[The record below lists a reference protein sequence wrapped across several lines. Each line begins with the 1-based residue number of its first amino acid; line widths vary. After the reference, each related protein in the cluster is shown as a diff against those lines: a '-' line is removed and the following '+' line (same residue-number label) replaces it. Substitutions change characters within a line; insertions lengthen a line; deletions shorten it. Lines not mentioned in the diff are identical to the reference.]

1 MRSRFRNRDQMTFSS
16 KMPAPLCVTLIWYEP
31 WKYFVCLESWPISQ
45 MLFWG
50 HTAEKPPM
58 DKVTIG
64 HENTG
69 FVTAIGSN
77 VQGFKV
83 GDVVGCLGCSY
94 ACCKLQFLGCSA
106 FGQCSTIDL
115 LNHLDE
121 CEGCRVHNLH
131 CAKGTGRMH
140 GFTTHGH
147 FADYSLSDYRNA
159 MVLPKG
165 MDTVSTAPLF
175 CAGVTGKE
183 MGAFTS

>member
-1 MRSRFRNRDQMTFSS
+1 
-16 KMPAPLCVTLIWYEP
+16 
-31 WKYFVCLESWPISQ
+31 
-45 MLFWG
+45 
-50 HTAEKPPM
+50 M